1 MVMAMKCRPHAPHGG
16 PSKASA
22 PSSELIAALE
32 RVRARLP
39 LATDFAQLYEYIDEQ
54 IASRSD
60 LWPSSKDGGN
70 DRLVTL
76 VASIAA
82 GLRSD
87 FMPQMSA
94 HFEIRDTE
102 FWHGM
107 ITGESGLVCF
117 FYDGRVGAGLM
128 SMTNPFDGT
137 GLTHFVR
144 ITRVMLEH
152 PGGRMPN

>member
-1 MVMAMKCRPHAPHGG
+1 MKCRPHAPHGG

-22 PSSELIAALE
+22 PSSELIAAVE
-32 RVRARLP
+32 RVRARL
-39 LATDFAQLYEYIDEQ
+39 LHATDFAELYDYIDEQ
-54 IASRSD
+54 VASRPD

-76 VASIAA
+76 VAAVAA
-82 GLRSD
+82 ELRSD
-87 FMPQMSA
+87 FVPQMCA
-94 HFEIRDTE
+94 HFEIRNTG

-107 ITGESGLVCF
+107 MTGDSALVCF
-117 FYDGRVGAGLM
+117 FYDARVGTGVM
-128 SMTNPFDGT
+128 SMTNPFDGR